1 MPEETLLQTIYLHSP
16 IGNLRITGTNNGI
29 RSVEFTDDFFEESVS
44 SEAVLINCANQLE
57 EYFQGKRKEFYV
69 RLDLHGTV
77 FQEKIWNE
85 LLKIPFGKTISYLE
99 LAVRHGDVKAI
110 RAVGLANAK
119 NPVAIIVPCHRV
131 IGASG
136 DLVGY
141 AGGLQRK
148 KWLLEL
154 EGSLHPDLF
163 SAEKAL

>member
-1 MPEETLLQTIYLHSP
+1 MTEEFFLQTAYLKSI
-16 IGNLRITGTNNGI
+16 IGNLKISGSKNGI
-29 RSVEFTDDFFEESVS
+29 REVEFTDEFENIFPTEP
-44 SEAVLINCANQLE
+44 VLLDCVKELE
-57 EYFQGKRKEFYV
+57 EYFSGKRKDFSV
-69 RLDLHGTV
+69 QLDLHGTP

-99 LAVRHGDVKAI
+99 LAMRHGDVKAI

-136 DLVGY
+136 DMVGY
-141 AGGLQRK
+141 AGGIQRK

-163 SAEKAL
+163 SANKAL

>member
-1 MPEETLLQTIYLHSP
+1 MVEGPLLNTAYMKSI
-16 IGNLRITGTNNGI
+16 IGNLKISGSENGI
-29 RSVEFTDDFFEESVS
+29 SAVEFTDAFEESS
-44 SEAVLINCANQLE
+44 QAQPVLQECIRQLE
-57 EYFQGKRKEFYV
+57 EYFDGKRKIFSV
-69 RLDLHGTV
+69 KLDTSGTV
-77 FQEKIWNE
+77 FQKKIWNE

-110 RAVGLANAK
+110 RAVGLANSK

-163 SAEKAL
+163 SANKAL